1 MISQKKQKKVNE
13 GGGYTMVISLANE
26 QKVIIYNIQAR
37 KRERSV
43 VDCALAG

>member
-1 MISQKKQKKVNE
+1 MGE
-13 GGGYTMVISLANE
+13 GGYTMVINLANE
-26 QKVIIYNIQAR
+26 QKAIMYNIQAR